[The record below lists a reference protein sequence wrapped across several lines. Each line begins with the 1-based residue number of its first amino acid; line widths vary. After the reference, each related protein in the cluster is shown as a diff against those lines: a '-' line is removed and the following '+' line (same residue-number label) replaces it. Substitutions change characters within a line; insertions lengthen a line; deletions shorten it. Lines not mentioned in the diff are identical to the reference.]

1 MKKRKVTPINLVYLL
16 FSAGVLAMLL
26 SLVLA
31 GGDFLDKLV
40 YDFSYFVDFFDHV
53 KRFYLSL
60 GSVYEE
66 GMHACF
72 PPLAYCLYYLV
83 ARILYRDNIGNP
95 DGLRISGS
103 GLLVICMLIAAF
115 SVFFV
120 FAFFRMFSVRSL
132 FMKKWMAALLM
143 CSYPFWRAI
152 ERGNMSLLVLLLLMY
167 AMCLKDSGKKWERE
181 AALVLFAS
189 ASALKLY
196 PAVFGMLYLLD
207 KRYKEAGRLVIYGI
221 FLFFFPFVFF
231 QGADGFRIFLHNL
244 AAVGSGATGV
254 TIVGLSGRLAS
265 NLGISLE
272 NGHEAGRILSYCYF
286 VIVLFYCFYKK
297 ESWKSVTLLTSLMI
311 IFVAASGTY
320 CLIYCVIPFICFMN
334 EMLMVKEYRAMDY
347 IYAVLFVLIFAAYPV
362 QAFGSSGML
371 YISLYLLIGVLL
383 TEGAVC
389 GIRRTRMKHKGL
401 K

>member
-1 MKKRKVTPINLVYLL
+1 
-16 FSAGVLAMLL
+16 
-26 SLVLA
+26 
-31 GGDFLDKLV
+31 
-40 YDFSYFVDFFDHV
+40 
-53 KRFYLSL
+53 
-60 GSVYEE
+60 
-66 GMHACF
+66 
-72 PPLAYCLYYLV
+72 
-83 ARILYRDNIGNP
+83 
-95 DGLRISGS
+95 
-103 GLLVICMLIAAF
+103 
-115 SVFFV
+115 
-120 FAFFRMFSVRSL
+120 
-132 FMKKWMAALLM
+132 MAALLM
-143 CSYPFWRAI
+143 CSYPFWLAI